1 MFSANSSILSYRRFP
16 QPVFKIFA
24 IALLAILAGCGFH
37 LRGTDITAIAPGDY
51 TVKIDSAFPELQF
64 ELMKMFRK
72 NGFQLVENDE
82 DFQLKILAESSNLD
96 ELTPDAELAI
106 SLKSL
111 VYQIRYT
118 IVTGDDTVVLG
129 STLYSSSSEYQL
141 LENYELASDANKEL
155 LNERFRVKAA
165 QELAY
170 RFSMVVSGYLK

>member
-1 MFSANSSILSYRRFP
+1 MFLASSLILSYRRFP
-16 QPVFKIFA
+16 RPALKVFA

-37 LRGTDITAIAPGDY
+37 LRGTNITAIAPGDY

-64 ELMKMFRK
+64 ELMKVFRK

-82 DFQLKILAESSNLD
+82 DFQLKILAESSDLD
-96 ELTPDAELAI
+96 ELTPDAELTI

-118 IVTGDDTVVLG
+118 IVTGEGIVVLDNA
-129 STLYSSSSEYQL
+129 LYSSSSEYQL

-165 QELAY
+165 QELAN
-170 RFSMVVSGYLK
+170 RFSMIVSRYQQ